1 MKLSTRIL
9 LLVLGVALT
18 TSALVIWV
26 LNVNITRRETDRAHV
41 AISAAIDRYVDRVSA
56 RHERVDFILRALLAD
71 PHTRSYFQGADEGD
85 AAAINHL
92 RDGVFQ
98 SEVRLELKEQGLVPD
113 FHVLVNLSGQVLLTA
128 ATHDAELGRYLRTLS
143 NPWPYDRVMEGD
155 SGRLVRRHLATPRGL
170 FLVLGVPL
178 KAQLDQPPSHA
189 YFVGLRV
196 DDAWLAEQLPS
207 AGERT
212 PLLAWFMM
220 GDRVVARAARG
231 PAQAGS
237 EFDAAVVRA
246 PARQAPLE
254 TELSPPE
261 STAFTVSGED
271 FVGQTFALGGTG
283 NPPGRLLLASSLDD
297 ALEPLRE
304 LRRQIVL
311 ITLGAA
317 LFAVIGARAV
327 SRLLSKPVEQMVA
340 ATQRIAAGQFDE
352 PVGVQRN
359 DELGVLARALN
370 DMSQGLKER
379 QRLREEKVKR
389 DHDLD
394 VARRIQM
401 GVLPNELPVV
411 PGYELASYALPAEQ
425 TGGDIFDVVAL
436 ENDPTPA
443 GPAIA
448 ILLADATGHGI
459 GPAISV
465 TQVRAMLRMGVRLR
479 GSLRHVLH
487 QMNRQLCDDLDPGRF
502 VTALLGRLDPHAHR
516 FDYDAAGQ
524 APMLHY
530 HAADRRV
537 EWRDAS
543 QLPLGV
549 ADEPIEETVE
559 TMQLEVGDVVAL
571 LTDGFYEFMAPDRS
585 MFDKGRVAELVA
597 AHHCRPAREILDAI
611 LASVREF
618 ARGEPQLDDMTAVV
632 IKRTG

>member
-26 LNVNITRRETDRAHV
+26 LNVNITRRETERAHV

-56 RHERVDFILRALLAD
+56 RHERVDFILRALLAN
-71 PHTRSYFQGADEGD
+71 PHTRSYFQGADEGAVD
-85 AAAINHL
+85 AINHL
-92 RDGVFQ
+92 RDAVFQ
-98 SEVRLELKEQGLVPD
+98 SEVRLELKEQGLTPD
-113 FHVLVNLSGQVLLTA
+113 FHVLVNLSGQVLLMA
-128 ATHDAELGRYLRTLS
+128 ATHDAELGRYLQTLG
-143 NPWPYDRVMEGD
+143 NPWPYERVMEEG
-155 SGRLVRRHLATPRGL
+155 GRLVRRHLATPRGL

-196 DDAWLAEQLPS
+196 DDAWLAEQFVTP
-207 AGERT
+207 GERT

-220 GDRVVARAARG
+220 GDQVVARVARG
-231 PAQAGS
+231 PLSAGP
-237 EFDAAVVRA
+237 EFDAAAVRA

-254 TELSPPE
+254 SELSPPE
-261 STAFTVSGED
+261 STVFNVTGEAFI
-271 FVGQTFALGGTG
+271 GQTFALGGTG
-283 NPPGRLLLASSLDD
+283 DPPGRLLLASSLDD
-297 ALEPLRE
+297 ALEPLRA
-304 LRRQIVL
+304 LRRQIVMF
-311 ITLGAA
+311 TLLAG
-317 LFAVIGARAV
+317 LVAVIGARAV
-327 SRLLSKPVEQMVA
+327 SRVLSKPVEEMVA
-340 ATQRIAAGQFDE
+340 ATHRISAGQLDE
-352 PVGVQRN
+352 PVDVRRN

-370 DMSQGLKER
+370 EMARGLKER

-394 VARRIQM
+394 VARRIQR
-401 GVLPNELPVV
+401 GVLPSELPAVR
-411 PGYELASYALPAEQ
+411 GYDLASHALPAEQ

-436 ENDPTPA
+436 EDDPTPA

-448 ILLADATGHGI
+448 VLLADATGHGI
-459 GPAISV
+459 GPALSV

-549 ADEPIEETVE
+549 ADEPIEEMVE
-559 TMQLEVGDVVAL
+559 TMHLEVGDVVAL
-571 LTDGFYEFMAPDRS
+571 LTDGFYEYMGPERS
-585 MFDKGRVAELVA
+585 MFDKGRVAGLVA
-597 AHHCRPAREILDAI
+597 AHHCRPAPEILDAI
-611 LASVREF
+611 LTAVRTF